1 MSSQRPRVTIYVP
14 SHAYGHFLA
23 QSLESVFRQSL
34 ACWELIIISDGSTD
48 CTLEVAQQ
56 FAARA
61 PEKVRVIAN
70 DVPMGLRA
78 CANTALEL
86 ARGDYFMRLDADDFL
101 DENALL
107 VLSHFLDSH
116 PTIGLVYPNWTFVD
130 ESGKALGIE
139 YRKRAGS
146 EDQTQDLPAHGA
158 CTLIRRRVL
167 KAVGGY
173 DTRFKAQDGHELWL
187 KALHQFG
194 IGNVETPLFFYRQHG
209 QSMSVDSGA
218 LLASRRAIKAHIASG
233 KRGSV
238 NPRIAVIVPVKSSP
252 VGGNQHALSALAGK
266 ALLDYTLDELNG
278 GGRIKAGLVKD
289 ELGHDAHFASVLV
302 STDDA
307 AVIAHCQR
315 RADVHLHPRAAHLS
329 DADAS
334 LMEVMRAAVQHLE
347 SELAIYPDIV
357 VMLSIN
363 TPLRR
368 LEHLLEAIDTLLL
381 YQVDEVLSTWEDMDL
396 HYRHDRQ
403 GMQAINPGML
413 QGLRLERE
421 ALYAC
426 NGSIHALWRENLANS
441 SGTRPRI
448 GHIIMSKTESLMA
461 KKPEDRQLLELILSD
476 RNAQQPKHP

>member
-1 MSSQRPRVTIYVP
+1 MNEINFLGEPPKPERPRITLYVP

-23 QSLESVFRQSL
+23 QSLESVFRQSFTS
-34 ACWELIIISDGSTD
+34 WELIVISDGSTD
-48 CTLEVAQQ
+48 CTLEVANQ

-70 DVPMGLRA
+70 KTPMGLRT

-86 ARGDYFMRLDADDFL
+86 ARGNYFMRLDADDFL

-107 VLSHFLDSH
+107 VLSHFLDTH
-116 PTIGLVYPNWTFVD
+116 PNIGLVYPNWTFVD
-130 ESGKALGIE
+130 ETGKALGIE

-194 IGNVETPLFFYRQHG
+194 IGSVETPLFFYRQHG
-209 QSMSVDSGA
+209 QSMSIDSQA
-218 LLASRRAIKAHIASG
+218 LLASRRAIKAHIADS
-233 KRGSV
+233 KRGAV
-238 NPRIAVIVPVKSSP
+238 NPRIAVIVPVKSHPIASD
-252 VGGNQHALSALAGK
+252 QHALSKLAGK
-266 ALLDYTLDELNG
+266 ALLNYTLDGLG
-278 GGRIKAGLVKD
+278 GS
-289 ELGHDAHFASVLV
+289 AHFASVLV
-302 STDDA
+302 STDDTD
-307 AVIAHCQR
+307 VLAHCQNR
-315 RADVHLHPRAAHLS
+315 DGVQLHPRAPYLS
-329 DADAS
+329 DASAS
-334 LMEVMRAAVQHLE
+334 LMDVMQAAVQHLE
-347 SELAIYPDIV
+347 SELGIYPDIV

-363 TPLRR
+363 TPLRK
-368 LEHLLEAIDTLLL
+368 LEHIQEAINTLLL
-381 YQVDEVLSTWEDMDL
+381 YQVDEVLSTWEDVDL
-396 HYRHDRQ
+396 HYRHGAQ

-426 NGSIHALWRENLANS
+426 NGSIHALWRENLVNPDRTS
-441 SGTRPRI
+441 SRV

-461 KKPEDRQLLELILSD
+461 KKPDDRQLLELILSAK
-476 RNAQQPKHP
+476 NE